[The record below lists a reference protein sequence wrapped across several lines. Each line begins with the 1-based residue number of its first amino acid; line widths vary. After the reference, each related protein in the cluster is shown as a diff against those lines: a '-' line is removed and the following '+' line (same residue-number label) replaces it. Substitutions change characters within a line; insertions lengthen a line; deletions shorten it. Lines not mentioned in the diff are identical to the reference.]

1 MVDLKNCTL
10 TRSSGPSPRA
20 LNFVCVKS
28 ACAEFQRGVMPAPV
42 PAHG

>member
-1 MVDLKNCTL
+1 MVDIKNCTL
-10 TRSSGPSPRA
+10 TRSSGPPLLA
-20 LNFVCVKS
+20 PDFVFGKS